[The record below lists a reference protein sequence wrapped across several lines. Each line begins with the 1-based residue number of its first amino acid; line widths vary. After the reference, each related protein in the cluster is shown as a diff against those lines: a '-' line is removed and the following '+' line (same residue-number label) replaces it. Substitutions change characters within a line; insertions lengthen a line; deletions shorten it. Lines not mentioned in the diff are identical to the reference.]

1 MLQPPISHLGRL
13 VNDHDTHSTI
23 LVALRGTPFLDE
35 PLNIAKPTSSG
46 LQPRVCVCKAAS
58 YTHPQIGAQEMWF
71 VKVHHVLKIC
81 QPCPSTCFQAFTHRA
96 IRNGYLVVSNMCLLS
111 ISEQFHSK
119 LVFQLDY
126 QCFYANKS
134 YLYLYIWN
142 WVTLTN
148 HHVSYTIAF

>member
-1 MLQPPISHLGRL
+1 MLQPSISHLGRL

-35 PLNIAKPTSSG
+35 PG

-58 YTHPQIGAQEMWF
+58 YTPSNWCQEVWF

-96 IRNGYLVVSNMCLLS
+96 ICNGYLVVSNMCLLS
-111 ISEQFHSK
+111 ISETVPLRTSFSAG
-119 LVFQLDY
+119 LSMF
-126 QCFYANKS
+126 S
-134 YLYLYIWN
+134 M
-142 WVTLTN
+142 LTS
-148 HHVSYTIAF
+148 HTYTYGIG